1 MLDDT
6 DHHRSEDS
14 GVNIIYEV
22 TLTHKYADLRQM
34 VKQLTDSMAR
44 SLQFPSLRTTVEVL
58 AALVFILTFT
68 VGITALPV
76 AADGPSILEQRSGN
90 QTQPTNASVTIDKN
104 ETTQEQ
110 VILTSVTLPD
120 SGYIVAHGGS
130 FNSSEPTNESI
141 IGRTQYVRSGT
152 FEDVVVTL
160 NQSISN
166 NSSVVVTLHNETNG
180 NQTFDYIDQTG
191 PDAAYQNQSGSPVT
205 DRIQASS
212 IGTNISPESNQP
224 ANNPS
229 KSNQAVSPP
238 PLPKQLTLSGGYNAE
253 NQSNTYSISVSG
265 EIVGE
270 SSNNNST
277 ATNKSQVKDSVPY
290 QKSRVLYYSGRIT
303 QFNTSGG
310 IAASIGGQEVSTE
323 PLGKNWITLSKK
335 NNTASAAATRYQF
348 SVDGTIVPDAN
359 AANDTQSDDTTVKG
373 RLGQN
378 DSSDT
383 YYYSGGITQSSI
395 NRNARVIING
405 KQVQVRPGNNIASN
419 NSSSTK
425 HENPKAGFMLSNI
438 TLSEERIETGQ
449 ELSVNVT
456 VSNIKNGRL
465 KTTIGLATQG
475 TVTDSKEIT
484 LFANGSQR
492 VTFRREYESPGH
504 YAVKIGVLNSS
515 SYVVA
520 ESEVTK
526 SVDVVQK
533 GQLTPTPTATPNS
546 SSQQSSSGFGPGFG
560 AIGSMI
566 AVVIVVGLVLLRR

>member
-1 MLDDT
+1 LLASP
-6 DHHRSEDS
+6 DHHRSEGS

-34 VKQLTDSMAR
+34 VKQLTDPMAR
-44 SLQFPSLRTTVEVL
+44 SLQFPSLRTTVEVV
-58 AALVFILTFT
+58 AALLFILTFT
-68 VGITALPV
+68 VGVMASPV
-76 AADGPSILEQRSGN
+76 AADGSSILEQRSGN

-104 ETTQEQ
+104 ETTQKQ
-110 VILTSVTLPD
+110 VVLTSVTLPD
-120 SGYIVAHGGS
+120 AGYIVIHGGGY
-130 FNSSEPTNESI
+130 NSSEPTNESI
-141 IGRTQYVRSGT
+141 IDRTQYVRGGT

-160 NQSISN
+160 NQSIAN

-205 DRIQASS
+205 DRIPASS
-212 IGTNISPESNQP
+212 IGTNTSSESNQP

-229 KSNQAVSPP
+229 KSNQSVSPP

-253 NQSNTYSISVSG
+253 NQSNTYSIGVSG
-265 EIVGE
+265 DIVGE
-270 SSNNNST
+270 NTNNNST
-277 ATNKSQVKDSVPY
+277 ATNKSQVKGSVPY
-290 QKSRVLYYSGRIT
+290 QESRVLYYSGRIT
-303 QFNTSGG
+303 QFNTSGD

-323 PLGKNWITLSKK
+323 PLGKNWIILSKK
-335 NNTASAAATRYQF
+335 NNTVSAAATQYQF
-348 SVDGTIVPDAN
+348 SVDGMIVPDAN
-359 AANDTQSDDTTVKG
+359 AANDTWSDDTTIKG
-373 RLGQN
+373 QLGQN

-395 NRNARVIING
+395 NRSARVTING
-405 KQVQVRPGNNIASN
+405 EQVQVRPGNNTGSN

-425 HENPKAGFMLSNI
+425 HENPKAGFTLSNI

-456 VSNIKNGRL
+456 ISNIKNGRL

-533 GQLTPTPTATPNS
+533 GQLTPTPTPTPNS

-560 AIGSMI
+560 VIGGMI

>member
-110 VILTSVTLPD
+110 VILTSVTLTD

-205 DRIQASS
+205 DRIPASS
-212 IGTNISPESNQP
+212 IGTNTSPESNQP

-238 PLPKQLTLSGGYNAE
+238 PLPKQITLSGGYNAE
-253 NQSNTYSISVSG
+253 NQSNTYSIGVSG

-277 ATNKSQVKDSVPY
+277 ATNKSQVKGSVPY

-335 NNTASAAATRYQF
+335 NNTASAAATQYQF

-359 AANDTQSDDTTVKG
+359 AANDTRSDDTTVKG

-405 KQVQVRPGNNIASN
+405 EQVQVRPGNNTGSN

-425 HENPKAGFMLSNI
+425 HENSKAGFTLSNI

-456 VSNIKNGRL
+456 ISNIKNGRL

-533 GQLTPTPTATPNS
+533 GQLTPTPTPTPNS

-560 AIGSMI
+560 VIGGMI
-566 AVVIVVGLVLLRR
+566 AAVIVVGLILLRR